1 MRQLRLRKLR
11 ASSKVLISLSVV
23 IFVYT
28 VATTIMQ
35 YKLALFVDELTP
47 SYTFFGLIMGL
58 PWLFSLLTDMPTGA
72 FAERFGKKRTVTL
85 GLFGLALSG
94 FILSAVSNVFNLFWV
109 LVLFGIFEGFL
120 TVAGMASIIAAAA
133 RLKENR
139 FVVGYL
145 SASSFGYAVGPLLA
159 GAVVA
164 WFGGQTPF
172 LIFACICFGA
182 GVFSIFAIPA
192 DSKKTEVFFTALRNV
207 VIKDRIYKAELKEF
221 FSVGRIA
228 VFIGAFMLVSGMWS
242 EFIWAMEPI
251 LIKEAGESALWG
263 GVILSAFVV
272 PFALLDYPVGRW
284 IDRKQKRFLSIFFGL
299 FACGAGVIAFS
310 FAHSPVLMLS
320 AAAGTSVGF
329 AFFYVAANGIFDSF
343 STYHARGLMTG
354 VWQSAEDI
362 GFVIGPILGGL
373 LADIWGLRA
382 AFMFFGFIFLVLML
396 AVLKEKQL
404 IVGYELR

>member
-28 VATTIMQ
+28 VATSIMQ

-120 TVAGMASIIAAAA
+120 TVAGMASIIAASP
-133 RLKENR
+133 RLRENR
-139 FVVGYL
+139 FVGGYVG
-145 SASSFGYAVGPLLA
+145 ASSSGYAIGPF
-159 GAVVA
+159 V
-164 WFGGQTPF
+164 
-172 LIFACICFGA
+172 A
-182 GVFSIFAIPA
+182 GVFAIFAIPA
-192 DSKKTEVFFTALRNV
+192 DGKQTENFWQAVCNV
-207 VIKDRIYKAELKEF
+207 VVKDRVYRAELKEF

-228 VFIGAFMLVSGMWS
+228 VFLSVFMLISGMWS

-251 LIKEAGESALWG
+251 LVEEAGGSPLWG
-263 GVILSAFVV
+263 GVILSAFVI

-284 IDRKQKRFLSIFFGL
+284 LDRTQKRFLSIFFGL
-299 FACGAGVIAFS
+299 FTGGASIMVFGFTS
-310 FAHSPVLMLS
+310 SPVLMLLT
-320 AAAGTSVGF
+320 AAAASAGF
-329 AFFYVAANGIFDSF
+329 VFFYVAANGIFDSF
-343 STYHARGLMTG
+343 STSHPRGLMTG

-362 GFVIGPILGGL
+362 GFVIGPVLGGL
-373 LADIWGLRA
+373 LAGIWGLRA
-382 AFMFFGFIFLVLML
+382 AFMFFGFIFLTLMF
-396 AVLKEKQL
+396 A
-404 IVGYELR
+404 